1 MIRILVVDDHEFV
14 REGIVAALQSAGDFD
29 VVGTCEDGQ
38 QAFEQAEKSRPDIV
52 LMDLSMPRLD
62 GVQATRKILSRFPA
76 TRIVILTATA
86 NRRRVNDAKAA
97 GAVSCLFK
105 DTAMTDVINN
115 VRRAAALP
123 GSGSDT

>member
-29 VVGTCEDGQ
+29 VVGSCEDGQ

-76 TRIVILTATA
+76 TRD
-86 NRRRVNDAKAA
+86 RHPHRDGEPAA
-97 GAVSCLFK
+97 GE
-105 DTAMTDVINN
+105 
-115 VRRAAALP
+115 RRE
-123 GSGSDT
+123 GGGGC